1 MCLCVGGL
9 RDLDSGDKS
18 MAEETN
24 HQDITSGLESI
35 GLSDDAGQNLK
46 LNQATFFHCV
56 QESNVNT
63 LQVILK
69 HRKID
74 VNAYNDEVK
83 NPDSQHHSCVFSF
96 SFYFLRGFRLC
107 YVAFVVDI
115 TGPFLNFPVLRNTR
129 AVYPC
134 EEIRIR
140 SPV

>member
-1 MCLCVGGL
+1 MCVGGL
-9 RDLDSGDKS
+9 RDLDSRGRGGGDKT

-24 HQDITSGLESI
+24 HQDITSGVESI
-35 GLSDDAGQNLK
+35 GLSDDAGKNLK

-83 NPDSQHHSCVFSF
+83 NSDSQHHSCVFFFFFF
-96 SFYFLRGFRLC
+96 S
-107 YVAFVVDI
+107 
-115 TGPFLNFPVLRNTR
+115 
-129 AVYPC
+129 
-134 EEIRIR
+134 
-140 SPV
+140 

>member
-1 MCLCVGGL
+1 
-9 RDLDSGDKS
+9 

-83 NPDSQHHSCVFSF
+83 NSDSQHHSCVFF
-96 SFYFLRGFRLC
+96 FLFIFLGDFDSVMLRLSL
-107 YVAFVVDI
+107 
-115 TGPFLNFPVLRNTR
+115 T
-129 AVYPC
+129 
-134 EEIRIR
+134 
-140 SPV
+140 SPVPS